1 MLIDAMLNKLKLLP
15 LTAITALGLVACSD
29 AKLTS
34 EQIDKLYAV
43 PLAKPTKPLTLYH
56 LGHSLVGR
64 DMPAMLKQLAGDG
77 HDYRTQLGW
86 GTSLRDHI
94 NPEFAINGFE
104 EENNHPFYQDY
115 SEAIKSKTFDA
126 FVFTEMVDI
135 QDAIKYFDSANY
147 ITQLIQQIQQHSP
160 DTNMYLYESWYEL
173 TDPKGWVNRL
183 DEDLEKYWLG
193 GLLDKALAKL
203 ETPAPVYVIPVGQVL
218 SAFFKAVGQRGG
230 VEGISQPE
238 DIFARTDTGEL
249 DPIHMNDVGMYLV
262 ALVHYAVLYQ
272 ESPEGKPF
280 RLLKATGEP
289 AVAPSQ
295 EAAELMQ
302 TITWQVVSQFQRSG
316 MAQAQ
321 LPGPPQKPDTQYH
334 TDQDR

>member
-1 MLIDAMLNKLKLLP
+1 MLNKLKLLP
-15 LTAITALGLVACSD
+15 LTAITALGLFACSD
-29 AKLTS
+29 VKLTP
-34 EQIDKLYAV
+34 EQVDKLYANPV
-43 PLAKPTKPLTLYH
+43 AKPTTPLTLYH

-77 HDYRTQLGW
+77 HDYRIQLGW

-94 NPEFAINGFE
+94 NPDFSINGFE
-104 EENNHPFYQDY
+104 QENDHPFYQDY
-115 SEAIKSKTFDA
+115 SEALESKTFDA
-126 FVFTEMVDI
+126 FVFTEMVEI
-135 QDAIKYFDSANY
+135 QDAIKYFDSVKYAA
-147 ITQLIQQIQQHSP
+147 QLVQQIQESSP
-160 DTNMYLYESWYEL
+160 GTAIYFYESWHEV
-173 TDPKGWVNRL
+173 TDPTGWVNRL
-183 DEDLEKYWLG
+183 DEDLETYWLG
-193 GLLDKALAKL
+193 GILDKALAKL

-218 SAFFKAVGQRGG
+218 SAFFKAVDQRGG

-272 ESPEGKPF
+272 ETPEGKPF
-280 RLLKATGEP
+280 RLLKATGEA

-302 TITWQVVSQFQRSG
+302 QITWQVVSQFRRSG
-316 MAQAQ
+316 IAQASAK
-321 LPGPPQKPDTQYH
+321 G
-334 TDQDR
+334 